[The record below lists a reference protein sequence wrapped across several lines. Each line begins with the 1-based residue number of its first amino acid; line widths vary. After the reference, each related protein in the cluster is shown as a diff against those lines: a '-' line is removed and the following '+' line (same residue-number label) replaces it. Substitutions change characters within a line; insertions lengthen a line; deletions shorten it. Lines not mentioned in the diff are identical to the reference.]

1 MIRRTSR
8 VGTGIAL
15 LLAAAPVFQQAG
27 AQTLESENIV
37 LGRPTDD
44 SVTVHALTDESTAV
58 FVEYGEQPGTYS
70 SRSRVVEA
78 NADDVAEITVGG
90 LRPNTRYFY
99 QVNYRGASDS
109 DYRAGQQYS
118 FHTQRSRGS
127 TFTFGVQGDSHPERS
142 RGNSRRGDGMYH
154 PDLYVR
160 TMEQVASAEP
170 DLYFMLG
177 DDFNSS
183 RFMANFFQG
192 DKTALTQ
199 QIVDDVY
206 LGQRRILSLMTNST
220 ALSPYWHSPVALTP
234 AGNGSGAMGTLDSPP
249 WSELEEEWLE
259 LTLPANEDLWE
270 KTMGDAQY
278 NWLKKTLEESDAR
291 FKFVFAHH
299 VLGYGR
305 SGIERAHLYEWGG
318 HGANGEWEFDERR
331 PGWELPVHQLMVKHG
346 VSIFFQGHDH
356 LFAHQELDGIAYQT
370 VGNPADENYRGR
382 AKEFY
387 LSGTILDNSGYL
399 DVTVS
404 PDEVQVDYVRSY
416 LPQDET
422 DDRRQGDVQYS
433 YTIN

>member
-1 MIRRTSR
+1 MFRRTSL

-44 SVTVHALTDESTAV
+44 SVTVHALADEATAV

-70 SRSRVVEA
+70 SRSRIVEA

-109 DYRAGQQYS
+109 DYRAGQEYL

-127 TFTFGVQGDSHPERS
+127 IFTFGVQGDSHPERS
-142 RGNSRRGDGMYH
+142 RANSRGDGMYH

-177 DDFNSS
+177 DDFNIS

-206 LGQRRILSLMTNST
+206 IEQRRILSLMTNST
-220 ALSPYWHSPVALTP
+220 ALFPVIGNHEEARRNLLGTKLHDAAIY
-234 AGNGSGAMGTLDSPP
+234 AGR
-249 WSELEEEWLE
+249 
-259 LTLPANEDLWE
+259 
-270 KTMGDAQY
+270 
-278 NWLKKTLEESDAR
+278 AR
-291 FKFVFAHH
+291 V
-299 VLGYGR
+299 R
-305 SGIERAHLYEWGG
+305 M
-318 HGANGEWEFDERR
+318 
-331 PGWELPVHQLMVKHG
+331 LPVPAPD
-346 VSIFFQGHDH
+346 SF
-356 LFAHQELDGIAYQT
+356 LF
-370 VGNPADENYRGR
+370 R
-382 AKEFY
+382 
-387 LSGTILDNSGYL
+387 
-399 DVTVS
+399 
-404 PDEVQVDYVRSY
+404 
-416 LPQDET
+416 
-422 DDRRQGDVQYS
+422 
-433 YTIN
+433 